1 MRAAEAEGGGGFD
14 AAEASR
20 VVETLVR
27 YYGVTMHG
35 DIFNCDPHPGNL
47 LVDRAS
53 GDLVVLDWGQARR
66 LSATERAAHARL
78 FLAIMM
84 EDVNLLGDA
93 CAARPAL
100 GSVKLGLA
108 RPSPGPHLTLI
119 EPNFGA
125 GAPGSARPSATSP
138 PHPTRRPR
146 RCSVLTPTLTLTWL
160 A

>member
-1 MRAAEAEGGGGFD
+1 MRAAEAEGGGGFS

-108 RPSPGPHLTLI
+108 RPSPGPHPALTSL
-119 EPNFGA
+119 
-125 GAPGSARPSATSP
+125 
-138 PHPTRRPR
+138 
-146 RCSVLTPTLTLTWL
+146 
-160 A
+160 

>member
-1 MRAAEAEGGGGFD
+1 MRAAEAEGGGGFG

-66 LSATERAAHARL
+66 LSTTERAAHARL

-93 CAARPAL
+93 CAARSVAL
-100 GSVKLGLA
+100 RRRAWPQSKTTRSPLA
-108 RPSPGPHLTLI
+108 LS
-119 EPNFGA
+119 
-125 GAPGSARPSATSP
+125 
-138 PHPTRRPR
+138 TRRLPG
-146 RCSVLTPTLTLTWL
+146 CGSQLKMSPCMVTP
-160 A
+160 